1 MSTTLTIPADVIP
14 DIREGLYGLL
24 GVAAD
29 RIGSGLVHPDRD
41 AMVDGFIEARSQL
54 ERVFPLFDLVG
65 WTSGED
71 RHSIDVDVAEHGQTV
86 KDAVEGYLP
95 LLETWEAEADDTD
108 RWRAEH
114 GKPPRKPEILKSL
127 AACRN
132 LLRLLDRRLGE
143 LA

>member
-14 DIREGLYGLL
+14 DVREGLYGLL

-29 RIGSGLVHPDRD
+29 RIGSCLVHPDRD

-65 WTSGED
+65 WTTRD
-71 RHSIDVDVAEHGQTV
+71 DPHSIDLDVAEHGKTV
-86 KDAVEGYLP
+86 NDAVEGYLP
-95 LLETWEAEADDTD
+95 HLELWEDEADDAD
-108 RWRAEH
+108 RSRVEQ
-114 GKPPRKPEILKSL
+114 GRPRKPEILKSL

-132 LLRLLDRRLGE
+132 LLRLLDRCLGE

>member
-14 DIREGLYGLL
+14 DVREGLYGLL
-24 GVAAD
+24 GIAAD
-29 RIGSGLVHPDRD
+29 RIGSCLVHPDRD
-41 AMVDGFIEARSQL
+41 AMVDGFIESRGQL

-65 WTSGED
+65 WTTRD
-71 RHSIDVDVAEHGQTV
+71 HPHSVDVDVAEHAQTV

-95 LLETWEAEADDTD
+95 HLETWEAEAHDTD
-108 RWRAEH
+108 GWRAER
-114 GKPPRKPEILKSL
+114 GKPPRKPELEKSL

-132 LLRLLDRRLGE
+132 LLRLLDCRLGE

>member
-1 MSTTLTIPADVIP
+1 MSTTVTIPADVIP
-14 DIREGLYGLL
+14 DVREGLYGLL

-29 RIGSGLVHPDRD
+29 RIGSCLAHPDRD
-41 AMVDGFIEARSQL
+41 AMVDGFIESRSQL
-54 ERVFPLFDLVG
+54 ERVFPLLDLVG
-65 WTSGED
+65 WSTRD
-71 RHSIDVDVAEHGQTV
+71 DHSVDVDVAEHGRMV

-108 RWRAEH
+108 RWRAEQ
-114 GKPPRKPEILKSL
+114 GKPPRKPELEKSL

-132 LLRLLDRRLGE
+132 LLRLLDCRLGE

>member
-29 RIGSGLVHPDRD
+29 RIAGYLVYPDRD

-54 ERVFPLFDLVG
+54 ERVFPLLDLVG
-65 WTSGED
+65 WSTRELP
-71 RHSIDVDVAEHGQTV
+71 HSIDVDVADHGQTL
-86 KDAVEGYLP
+86 KDAVHEYLP
-95 LLETWEAEADDTD
+95 HLETWEAEADDTD
-108 RWRAEH
+108 RQRTQD
-114 GKPPRKPEILKSL
+114 GQPPRKPDIQKSL

-132 LLRLLDRRLGE
+132 LLRLLERRLGE

>member
-1 MSTTLTIPADVIP
+1 MSTTLTISADVIP
-14 DIREGLYGLL
+14 DVREGLYGLL

-29 RIGSGLVHPDRD
+29 RIGGCLAHPDRD
-41 AMVDGFIEARSQL
+41 AMVDGFVEARSQL
-54 ERVFPLFDLVG
+54 ERVFPLFDLLG
-65 WTSGED
+65 WTTRD
-71 RHSIDVDVAEHGQTV
+71 DPHSLDLDVAEHGQTV
-86 KDAVEGYLP
+86 KNAVQGYLP

-108 RWRAEH
+108 RWRAQQ

-132 LLRLLDRRLGE
+132 ILRLLDRRLGE

>member
-29 RIGSGLVHPDRD
+29 RISSYLVNPDRD

-65 WTSGED
+65 WSTREQP
-71 RHSIDVDVAEHGQTV
+71 HSIDVDVAEHGQTL
-86 KDAVEGYLP
+86 KDAVQEYLP
-95 LLETWEAEADDTD
+95 HLETWEAEADDTD
-108 RWRAEH
+108 RRRAQD
-114 GKPPRKPEILKSL
+114 GQPPRKPEIQKSL
-127 AACRN
+127 AACRE
-132 LLRLLDRRLGE
+132 LARLLDRRLEE